1 MSDLSTIDQLKKL
14 ILNVQE
20 ARQSIDY
27 EKMPIGLSQI
37 SNIVDSLRSILPE
50 KYSTNLDTM
59 DYLASQTYQYL
70 FTGNLYKNIQAR
82 IYFDAL
88 EYNANFIIQDL
99 SQLD

>member
-1 MSDLSTIDQLKKL
+1 MTELSVIDQLKNL

-20 ARQSIDY
+20 ARQSIEY
-27 EKMPIGLSQI
+27 EKMPIGLTQI
-37 SNIVDSLRSILPE
+37 SNIVESLKSVLPA
-50 KYSTNLDTM
+50 KYTDNIKLM

-70 FTGNLYKNIQAR
+70 FTGNLYKNVQAR

-99 SQLD
+99 SL